1 MIQIKKLNTEDPN
14 FKDQLSQLIF
24 FEAEDNIQIE
34 KTVTEILSD
43 VKKRG
48 DEAVIEASGKSVRKG
63 LDVGIRYQINNW
75 LFRPLEQLALDKK
88 VSFENGY
95 SIFGLELLFFEP
107 HGKYLSGNSIRTSGE
122 CFRYGFNKFLMF
134 L

>member
-48 DEAVIEASGKSVRKG
+48 DEAVIEYTKKFDHVDFSRMAA
-63 LDVGIRYQINNW
+63 
-75 LFRPLEQLALDKK
+75 LEISKEELSLAL
-88 VSFENGY
+88 ENLPAA
-95 SIFGLELLFFEP
+95 S
-107 HGKYLSGNSIRTSGE
+107 R
-122 CFRYGFNKFLMF
+122 
-134 L
+134 

>member
-48 DEAVIEASGKSVRKG
+48 DEAVIEYTKKFDHVDFSRMAE
-63 LDVGIRYQINNW
+63 
-75 LFRPLEQLALDKK
+75 LEISKEELSLAL
-88 VSFENGY
+88 ENLPAASRWLWKIY
-95 SIFGLELLFFEP
+95 LRHRERLLRRQLREFLNIT
-107 HGKYLSGNSIRTSGE
+107 KNS
-122 CFRYGFNKFLMF
+122 
-134 L
+134 

>member
-1 MIQIKKLNTEDPN
+1 MKKLNTEDPN

-48 DEAVIEASGKSVRKG
+48 DEAVIEYTKKFDHVDFSRMEEFEISKEE
-63 LDVGIRYQINNW
+63 LN
-75 LFRPLEQLALDKK
+75 LAL
-88 VSFENGY
+88 ENNLGGY
-95 SIFGLELLFFEP
+95 KYLIQNTGNKLQLVATTEILKPEIGLNYYFLLF
-107 HGKYLSGNSIRTSGE
+107 
-122 CFRYGFNKFLMF
+122 
-134 L
+134 

>member
-48 DEAVIEASGKSVRKG
+48 DEAVIEYTK
-63 LDVGIRYQINNW
+63 N
-75 LFRPLEQLALDKK
+75 
-88 VSFENGY
+88 
-95 SIFGLELLFFEP
+95 
-107 HGKYLSGNSIRTSGE
+107 H
-122 CFRYGFNKFLMF
+122 
-134 L
+134 